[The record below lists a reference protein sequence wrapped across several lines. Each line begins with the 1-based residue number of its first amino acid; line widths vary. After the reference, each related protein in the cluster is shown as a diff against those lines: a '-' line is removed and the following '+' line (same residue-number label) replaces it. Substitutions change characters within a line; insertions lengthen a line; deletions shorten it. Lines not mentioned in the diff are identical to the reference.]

1 MFRTLV
7 CLTVGLSLTLLAAAG
22 RAGGA
27 PAEEW
32 SVSVPAD
39 AIAVVAVRSVGE
51 LDAGLK
57 ALLADP
63 GAPGQPGLGD
73 VMAQNL
79 PPGAFETT
87 GPALFVVLM
96 TDDGPQIITIL
107 QGKDPAKLE
116 EARVPG
122 VENLPPDIVAVHGP
136 TPPTPPGAP
145 EGFKMPAPPPL
156 FVLTLDR
163 WGVVANGLGALTA
176 FRSADERMAVGTA
189 EGASL
194 PDHAAWVHV
203 NPKAVKA
210 LLAGLM
216 EQMRTQAG
224 QGGAPAMPPAV
235 QRIMDCYGTFLDH
248 FAGIDLVADLGADG
262 AVATLEAE
270 VVEGSPVVEMLS
282 AAEATTG
289 FTGLL
294 PPGETLLL
302 VGWGRLDFA
311 KAAPSIKTLFKP
323 FVDALTADGDEEF
336 RKTVDDLWASY
347 DEWGAVLGRSFA
359 VALDAAPPGQGL
371 YRLVETF
378 EVADEQRYRD
388 LMAKWMPL
396 AKDMMGGLTGQM
408 GAMPGGPVMKMD
420 MDYEP
425 AAEEIEGLQVDRTRF
440 TVDVQLPEG
449 APPEAAAQ
457 MKRMMELMYGPE
469 GMVLRSAVVANR
481 AVITLGDAETMARA
495 IRAARGE
502 GGALTDNAAVAAA
515 VQRIPADAVG
525 QALVSVPS
533 YLYLMVQM
541 TDRMVIES
549 LPEPVRGRAVLE
561 APPMPK
567 APGLGDLMA
576 IGVYLEGRTVRI
588 RADMPASEVRAA
600 RDISRAFSA
609 RMMWIMQQQMQWA
622 QEQRRM
628 QEGPPPAE

>member
-1 MFRTLV
+1 MQTRRIVLGTVAMALV
-7 CLTVGLSLTLLAAAG
+7 AAG
-22 RAGGA
+22 VAHAA
-27 PAEEW
+27 PAEAW

-39 AIAVVAVRSVGE
+39 AIAVVAVRSIAE

-73 VMAQNL
+73 VMVQNL
-79 PPGAFETT
+79 LPGAFETT

-96 TDDGPQIITIL
+96 TDDGPQIVTIL

-122 VENLPPDIVAVHGP
+122 IENLPADVVAVRRP

-145 EGFKMPAPPPL
+145 EGFKMPDPPPL

-176 FRSADERMAVGTA
+176 FQSAAERMAVGTA
-189 EGASL
+189 AGSRL
-194 PDHAAWVHV
+194 TDHVAWVHV

-216 EQMRTQAG
+216 EKVQTQAG

-235 QRIMDCYGTFLDH
+235 QRMIDWYVSLLDH
-248 FAGIDLVADLGADG
+248 FTAIDLMADLGADG

-289 FTGLL
+289 YSGAL
-294 PPGETLLL
+294 PPAETFLLA
-302 VGWGRLDFA
+302 GWGRCDFA
-311 KAAPSIKTLFKP
+311 KAAPSMKILFKP

-336 RKTVDDLWASY
+336 RKTVEDLWASY
-347 DEWGAVLGRSFA
+347 DEWGAVLGHSFA
-359 VALDAAPPGQGL
+359 FAMDAAPPGQGM

-378 EVADEQRYRD
+378 EVTDEQQYRD
-388 LMAKWMPL
+388 LMDKWMPI

-408 GAMPGGPVMKMD
+408 GAMPGMPGMTMD
-420 MDYEP
+420 MTYEP
-425 AAEEIEGLQVDRTRF
+425 AAEEIEGVKVDRMRF

-457 MKRMMELMYGPE
+457 MKHMMDVMYGPE
-469 GMVLRSAVVANR
+469 GMVMRACVVNNR
-481 AVITLGDAETMARA
+481 AVITLGDVETMARG

-502 GGALTDNAAVAAA
+502 GGAFTDNAAVAAA

-525 QALVSVPS
+525 QMLLSVPS
-533 YLYLMVQM
+533 YVHLMVRM
-541 TDRMVIES
+541 TERMMVES

-567 APGLGDLMA
+567 APGLGDLTA
-576 IGVYLEGRTVRI
+576 LGVYVEGQTVRI
-588 RADMPASEVRAA
+588 RADVPASEVRAA
-600 RDISRAFSA
+600 RDIGRAFSA
-609 RMMWIMQQQMQWA
+609 RMMWIMQQRMQWA
-622 QEQRRM
+622 QEQQGRM
-628 QEGPPPAE
+628 QEGPPAAE